1 MGNIIAERVKNAKL
15 TKAQRKI
22 ADYFIQNQER
32 IGTMS
37 SLDVAQ
43 EIGVSDASI
52 IRFSRAI
59 GYKGYADLKAN
70 IYNMLVESAG
80 GGLSLTERLSQN
92 AEKYFEAHDAA
103 QFQRLMQQNM
113 EAVFRNN
120 RLEDFERVGRIL
132 VEAND
137 RFVVGMR
144 GCRGTATKFGRL
156 LTFMLPRVHTLT
168 DGECPSISS
177 LQDITG
183 KDVLLMFVYSSFYK
197 VDISYLELAV
207 SGRQRSA

>member
-120 RLEDFERVGRIL
+120 RLEDFERVGR
-132 VEAND
+132 N
-137 RFVVGMR
+137 
-144 GCRGTATKFGRL
+144 
-156 LTFMLPRVHTLT
+156 RV
-168 DGECPSISS
+168 
-177 LQDITG
+177 
-183 KDVLLMFVYSSFYK
+183 
-197 VDISYLELAV
+197 
-207 SGRQRSA
+207 